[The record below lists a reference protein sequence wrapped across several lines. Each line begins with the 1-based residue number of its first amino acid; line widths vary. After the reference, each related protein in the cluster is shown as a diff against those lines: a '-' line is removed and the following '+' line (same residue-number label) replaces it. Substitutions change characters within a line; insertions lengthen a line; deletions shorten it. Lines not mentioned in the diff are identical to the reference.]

1 MFSNE
6 LTLNVGSEATPV
18 EKQFERINQDNYSSE
33 YRLKDGDNIYVFRI
47 RHQTEKNK
55 VKSSIMERHNVTITY
70 NEAPTDTYPLGRTFE
85 AYTVIRAPQT
95 ADDAFVLGLVTA
107 ACSFTLDN
115 SARIMLGEN

>member
-6 LTLNVGSEATPV
+6 LTLNVGSEATPI

-55 VKSSIMERHNVTITY
+55 LKGQVMERHNVTATLNI
-70 NEAPTDTYPLGRTFE
+70 APSDAYPQGQTFE
-85 AYTVIRAPQT
+85 AYTVIRCPPSAS
-95 ADDAFVLGLVTA
+95 AAEVLGLATA
-107 ACSFTLDN
+107 SCRFTLDQG
-115 SARIMLGEN
+115 AKLLLGVS

>member
-1 MFSNE
+1 MFDNKIE
-6 LTLNVGSEATPV
+6 LNTGTIAVPALSEFT
-18 EKQFERINQDNYSSE
+18 RINQDGYSSE
-33 YRLKDGDNIYVFRI
+33 YRLKSGLDSYVFRI